1 MMKPH
6 QKIALALVAIVLP
19 FGLPLAA
26 LLAAYLRNKSRRLSA
41 F

>member
-1 MMKPH
+1 MKPH
-6 QKIALALVAIVLP
+6 LKITLALVAIVLP

-26 LLAAYLRNKSRRLSA
+26 LLAAYLRNKSQRLSA

>member
-1 MMKPH
+1 MKPH
-6 QKIALALVAIVLP
+6 QKITLALVAIVLP

-26 LLAAYLRNKSRRLSA
+26 LLAAYLPNKTRRLSA